1 MDNSEINKPVAAKD
15 LLQTKTIKLGE
26 LNFKYFPAFAQ
37 FILDN
42 KLKEFALETIKL
54 SREVNLPL
62 LKFFSSYSEEQLIQ
76 ISTHQIKETLKLI
89 AANKAKEYV
98 EGSMKIWE
106 NNEFSIISKDVL
118 VADDFT
124 LQSFVRRKIFRD
136 FLRFYTSDIDM
147 LTSIMEEIDLF
158 VLESETAFLNAL
170 FERQQS
176 LYKQAQAL
184 ARIGNWLWDL
194 RNDELI
200 WSEELYNMYELTP
213 GSKIDREEIGSFNH
227 PKDKQ
232 LVLDKMQQSLET
244 GKDYDFYYRI
254 ILPGN
259 KEKTLHAKGQVV
271 INDNKPIQFFGTLQD
286 VTEQKKFEKELKEQQ
301 TFIQRITDITPSLI
315 AAYNI
320 QTGQYVFINNALKKL
335 LGYDP
340 EDVLMKGINFFIDI
354 IHPDDLQPLMEKN
367 AKVLESANQPGH
379 HDDSEVIAEFQYRL
393 RNRKGEYRWFHTYGT
408 IFSRNSK
415 DEVEYVLNIS
425 IDVTEQ
431 HLLAVQLKEEKII
444 AERKSEEL
452 RQSEERYH
460 HMIAEVEDYAILL
473 LDKNGIIKNWNKGAE
488 KIKGYKAEEIVGTS
502 FRRFYTKEDLAN
514 GRPDRLLKQAIE
526 TGKAT
531 DEGWR
536 VRKDGTRYWGST
548 TITALHDE
556 NNEIIGF
563 TKVTRDLSEKKSA
576 EDRLYEYARQLEQK
590 NEELK
595 RTNKELESFNYVAS
609 HDLQE
614 PLRKIQVFSNAILSS
629 ESNNLSGK
637 GKEYFSRMNSAANR
651 MRRLIEDLLAFSR
664 ATIVNAEFEH
674 YDLSSMLEEVLSTLK
689 FSIEETHATI
699 ESGKLPVAYVI
710 PFQFRQVLQNLIS
723 NAIKYR
729 KPEVAPVI
737 KITSENVRE
746 KFGGEKTP
754 HEYIKLSI
762 SDNGI
767 GFEQQHAEKIFE
779 LFQRLHTKD
788 EYPGTGIGLAICKKI
803 IQNHN
808 GVIKAKGEPDIGT
821 TFDIYLPL
829 A

>member
-1 MDNSEINKPVAAKD
+1 MDNSEINKPVAAND
-15 LLQTKTIKLGE
+15 LLHTKTIKPRE
-26 LNFKYFPAFAQ
+26 LDFKYFPAFAQ

-42 KLKEFALETIKL
+42 KLKEFALETIRL
-54 SREVNLPL
+54 SREVNLPA

-76 ISTHQIKETLKLI
+76 ISTHQIKGTLKLI
-89 AANKAKEYV
+89 AANKAKTYV
-98 EGSMKIWE
+98 EDSLKIWR
-106 NNEFSIISKDVL
+106 NNELSIISKDVL

-136 FLRFYTSDIDM
+136 FLRFYTSDIDL

-158 VLESETAFLNAL
+158 VLESETAFLNAS

-200 WSEELYNMYELTP
+200 WSDELYHMYELTP
-213 GSKIDREEIGSFNH
+213 GSKIDREKIGSYNH
-227 PKDKQ
+227 PEDKQ
-232 LVLDKMQQSLET
+232 LVLDKMRQSLET
-244 GKDYDFYYRI
+244 GKDQDFYYRI

-259 KEKTLHAKGQVV
+259 REKTLHAKGQVL
-271 INDNKPIQFFGTLQD
+271 IANNKPAQFFGTLQD
-286 VTEQKKFEKELKEQQ
+286 VTEQKNFEKELKEQQ
-301 TFIQRITDITPSLI
+301 TFIQKIADVTPSLI

-320 QTGQYVFINNALKKL
+320 HTGQYVFINKALKKL

-340 EDVLMKGINFFIDI
+340 EDVLMKGVNFFIDVM
-354 IHPDDLQPLMEKN
+354 HPDDLQPLMEKN
-367 AKVLESANQPGH
+367 AKVIALANQPDH
-379 HDDSEVIAEFQYRL
+379 PNDSEFIAEFQYRL
-393 RNRKGEYRWFHTYGT
+393 RNRRGEYRWFHTYGT

-425 IDVTEQ
+425 MDITEQ
-431 HLLAVQLKEEKII
+431 HLLAEQLEEEKII
-444 AERKSEEL
+444 AETKSEEL
-452 RQSEERYH
+452 RRSEERYH
-460 HMIAEVEDYAILL
+460 HMISEVEDYAILL
-473 LDKNGIIKNWNKGAE
+473 LDKDGIVKNWNKGAE
-488 KIKGYKAEEIVGTS
+488 KIKGYKAEEIIGKS
-502 FRRFYTKEDLAN
+502 FRTFYTKEDLASD
-514 GRPDRLLKQAIE
+514 RPDRLLKQAVE
-526 TGKAT
+526 TGKAS

-536 VRKDGTRYWGST
+536 VRKDGQRFWGNI

-556 NNEIIGF
+556 NNNIIGF
-563 TKVTRDLSEKKSA
+563 TKLTRDLTERKFA
-576 EDRLYEYARQLEQK
+576 EDKIYEYAKQLEQK

-629 ESNNLSGK
+629 EINNLSEK
-637 GKEYFSRMNSAANR
+637 GKEYFSRMHSAANR

-664 ATIVNAEFEH
+664 ATVANAEFE
-674 YDLSSMLEEVLSTLK
+674 YCDLNSMLQEVLSTLK
-689 FSIEETHATI
+689 FSIEETHAII
-699 ESGKLPVAYVI
+699 ESEKLPVANVI

-729 KPEVAPVI
+729 KQEVAPVI
-737 KITSENVRE
+737 TITSEKVRE
-746 KFGGEKTP
+746 KFSGEKIP
-754 HEYIKLSI
+754 REYIKLSI

-767 GFEQQHAEKIFE
+767 GFEQQHAERIFE

-808 GVIKAKGEPDIGT
+808 GVIKANAEPGKGAA
-821 TFDIYLPL
+821 FDIYLPV
-829 A
+829 